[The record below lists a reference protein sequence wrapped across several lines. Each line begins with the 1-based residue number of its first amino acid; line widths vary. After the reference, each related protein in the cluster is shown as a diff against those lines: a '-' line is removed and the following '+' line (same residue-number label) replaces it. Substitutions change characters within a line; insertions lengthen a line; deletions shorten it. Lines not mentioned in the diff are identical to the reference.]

1 MIGGGI
7 NLRPYVEP
15 LPSHGPPAE
24 DGRRVLGN
32 TGGMRTEPDVG
43 SDREPLARLLGAAEA
58 AVDAGVGWL
67 AEAGDEWSKR
77 RFKAS
82 GEEVTDADAEVER
95 RITRVLR
102 EHTPGIPVVGEETD
116 REEGDSVPSRCWL
129 LDPIDG
135 TMNFTRG
142 APLYAVSLG
151 LVDGGEPALGVL
163 HAPALNRRWSTG
175 PDTEEA
181 PGTEEAGEGAR
192 EVSRAVVGVTG
203 AGGVDSPSGRLL
215 AALLDEA
222 YRVRMQGC
230 MSLDLIGVA
239 EGWLDAC
246 VCVGAKPWDVAAG
259 VALLRRRGWTVLDG
273 DGRPYAFGAPVLV
286 AGNGPLARGLAALC
300 RARIR

>member
-1 MIGGGI
+1 
-7 NLRPYVEP
+7 
-15 LPSHGPPAE
+15 
-24 DGRRVLGN
+24 
-32 TGGMRTEPDVG
+32 MRTEPDVG
-43 SDREPLARLLGAAEA
+43 SDREPLARLLDAAEA

-67 AEAGDEWSKR
+67 TEAGDEWSKR

-102 EHTPGIPVVGEETD
+102 ERTPGIPVVGEETD
-116 REEGDSVPSRCWL
+116 REDGDSVPSRCWL

-163 HAPALNRRWSTG
+163 HAPALDRRWSTG
-175 PDTEEA
+175 AGSAGGDAAEGGDA
-181 PGTEEAGEGAR
+181 AGEGAR
-192 EVSRAVVGVTG
+192 EVSRAVIGVTG
-203 AGGVDSPSGRLL
+203 AGGVGSPSGRLL
-215 AALLDEA
+215 AALLDGA

-259 VALLRRRGWTVLDG
+259 MALLRRRGWTVLDG
-273 DGRPYAFGAPVLV
+273 DGRPYVFGAPVLV
-286 AGNGPLARGLAALC
+286 AANGPLARELAALS
-300 RARIR
+300 RARLR

>member
-1 MIGGGI
+1 
-7 NLRPYVEP
+7 
-15 LPSHGPPAE
+15 
-24 DGRRVLGN
+24 
-32 TGGMRTEPDVG
+32 MRTEPVVG
-43 SDREPLARLLGAAEA
+43 SDREPLARLLGVAEA
-58 AVDAGVGWL
+58 AVDAGVRWL
-67 AEAGDEWSKR
+67 AEAGDEWSRR

-82 GEEVTDADAEVER
+82 GEEVTAADAEVER

-102 EHTPGIPVVGEETD
+102 EHAPGIPVVGEETD
-116 REEGDSVPSRCWL
+116 REEGGSVPPRCWL

-142 APLYAVSLG
+142 APLHAVSLG
-151 LVDGGEPALGVL
+151 LVDGGEPALGVV
-163 HAPALNRRWSTG
+163 HAPALDRRWSTDTDTDTA
-175 PDTEEA
+175 PDTD
-181 PGTEEAGEGAR
+181 TAGRDVPEPSGAR
-192 EVSRAVVGVTG
+192 ELSRAVVGVTG
-203 AGGVDSPSGRLL
+203 AGGGDSPSGRLL
-215 AALLDEA
+215 AALLERA

-259 VALLRRRGWTVLDG
+259 AALLRRRGWTVLDG

-286 AGNGPLARGLAALC
+286 AGSGPLARELAALC

>member
-1 MIGGGI
+1 
-7 NLRPYVEP
+7 
-15 LPSHGPPAE
+15 
-24 DGRRVLGN
+24 
-32 TGGMRTEPDVG
+32 MRTEPDVG

-67 AEAGDEWSKR
+67 TEAGDEWSKR

-82 GEEVTDADAEVER
+82 GEEVTDADSEVER

-102 EHTPGIPVVGEETD
+102 EHAPGIPVVGEETD

-175 PDTEEA
+175 PDTDAAPGTEDAPGTEEA
-181 PGTEEAGEGAR
+181 PSTEEAGEGAQ

-203 AGGVDSPSGRLL
+203 AGGVHSPSGRLL
-215 AALLDEA
+215 TALLDEA

-286 AGNGPLARGLAALC
+286 AGNGPLARELAALC
-300 RARIR
+300 RARTRVR